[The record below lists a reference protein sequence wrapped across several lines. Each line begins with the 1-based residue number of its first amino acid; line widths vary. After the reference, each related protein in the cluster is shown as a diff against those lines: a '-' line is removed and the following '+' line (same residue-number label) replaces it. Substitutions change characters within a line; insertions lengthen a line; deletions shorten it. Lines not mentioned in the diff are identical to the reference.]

1 MTNSLLKKFKKKYI
15 FNVLGSFLLVLITF
29 NQIAFASQFNVEAVN
44 KCKKNQINDN
54 FIFEMFYS
62 NCVYQKGI
70 ENMLLVNNLTN
81 KSTVN
86 LVNTYSNAAA
96 PTPVSQQKADTSNYV
111 KAPLGTLQAYNDVIF
126 RGGELHIKVDFI
138 TPDGKSA
145 NLAPMQEPF
154 KMAKNKL
161 SKMVENNDPNYSW
174 VILPEKLLKENYVD
188 NVYKT
193 IDEFKKPFGS
203 DSKLIFVALG
213 NPANTDEMAK
223 SLGIGQNMVSSCDIT
238 PAQIKN
244 TIKKAGGNL
253 DKIQI
258 IISSKSGST
267 FESNQTY
274 KLLVDELT
282 EHYKNK
288 GIDPE
293 NIQKEISKHFLFVT
307 DKNPEKS
314 KLKKQAESLGI
325 KTIDCVDGHS
335 AFADMAYGMPA
346 LAYLGLPE
354 QSAVKMLKSA
364 DDMSKNLMKQ
374 SNLENNMAA
383 KIAAY
388 DKNAATKEQF
398 IFHDP
403 QFTDFSTT
411 TKQLYE
417 ESLRKLNF
425 STNVYPRAA
434 HSGLETAISRGL
446 QDQQLNNITNV
457 VTRVNYKPNPS
468 EETYLKEAT
477 KLEEAHIRNAQ
488 QEGHFQKNIVL
499 EMGPDGI
506 TPESL
511 GEFETLK
518 SFVTYYKNEFENSGK
533 TELYNQSYVNGYK
546 KIREGL

>member
-1 MTNSLLKKFKKKYI
+1 MTNSLFKI
-15 FNVLGSFLLVLITF
+15 FNKKCSLYTFGCIFLVSTVF
-29 NQIAFASQFNVEAVN
+29 NQLAFTNNVNFEAIN
-44 KCKKNQINDN
+44 KCNKSQINDN

-62 NCVYQKGI
+62 NCVYKKGV
-70 ENMLLVNNLTN
+70 ETMLLVNNLTN

-86 LVNTYSNAAA
+86 LINTYSNAPT
-96 PTPVSQQKADTSNYV
+96 PTPVNNQQISQSNCV
-111 KAPLGTLQAYNDVIF
+111 KAPLGTLQAYNDVTF
-126 RGGELHIKVDFI
+126 REGRSHIKVEFI
-138 TPDGKSA
+138 TPDGKPS
-145 NLAPMQEPF
+145 NLATMKEPF
-154 KMAKNKL
+154 QAAHTKL
-161 SKMVENNDPNYSW
+161 SKLVENNDSNYSW
-174 VILPEKLLKENYVD
+174 VTLPEKLLKENYID

-193 IDEFKKPFGS
+193 IEEFKEPFNK

-223 SLGIGQNMVSSCDIT
+223 AFGIGNNMVSSCDIT

-244 TIKKAGGNL
+244 TIKKAGGDL

-288 GIDPE
+288 GIKPDDM
-293 NIQKEISKHFLFVT
+293 QKEISKHFLFVT
-307 DKNPEKS
+307 DKNPDKS

-335 AFADMAYGMPA
+335 AFADMAYGMPV
-346 LAYLGLPE
+346 LAYLGLPK
-354 QSAVKMLKSA
+354 QSAVKMLKAA
-364 DDMSKNLMKQ
+364 DDMSKSLMKQ
-374 SNLENNMAA
+374 TTFENNMAA
-383 KIAAY
+383 EIAAY

-403 QFTDFSTT
+403 QFTDFSST

-425 STNVYPRAA
+425 STNVYPRDA
-434 HSGLETAISRGL
+434 HSGLECAISRELEG
-446 QDQQLNNITNV
+446 QQLNNITNV
-457 VTRVNYKPNPS
+457 VTRINYKPSSS
-468 EETYLKEAT
+468 EEIYLKEAA

-488 QEGHFQKNIVL
+488 QEGHFQKKIVL

-533 TELYNQSYVNGYK
+533 TNLYNQSYVNGYK
-546 KIREGL
+546 KIRESL